1 MKDVLTQLI
10 QRAEKL
16 KEEIEKLE
24 SLEDDFKQAPTFG
37 NYGSIQDQK
46 ELIEFLTFKLKKTVN
61 SLGDLNE
68 NINTN

>member
-24 SLEDDFKQAPTFG
+24 SLEDDFKEAPTFSKHG
-37 NYGSIQDQK
+37 DISDQK
-46 ELIEFLTFKLKKTVN
+46 ELIEFLTFKLKNTVN
-61 SLGDLNE
+61 LLGE
-68 NINTN
+68 